1 MAERHDP
8 NQLVG
13 AAPDVAPLA
22 WVIDEIRTSLTEAV
36 NGLKAFLA
44 NKQDVDSLRNARNQI
59 HQANGALQLLDL
71 RGVAL
76 VTDAVEQ
83 LTRRFEAEPKECL
96 PAGVRSVETALS
108 AVVAYLEALLSG
120 RPNQP
125 IRLFPYYR
133 DVLQLNRANRVH
145 PADLIF
151 PDLSRR
157 PAFHQIESRQYSPEQ
172 LRERRSRFE
181 LGLLG
186 FLRNADDPGARKRML
201 DALVDLEHLPQ
212 RGLARS
218 FWWVVRGLLEGLDA
232 AVIPVDVDLKRVLA
246 RLNLQLRRM
255 IEGGGAVAERLMIDA
270 LYYVGRAQGGPS
282 RLAEIR
288 RLYGLD
294 ALIPADFE
302 RASLT
307 AVDADA
313 LRSLKEALAQAK
325 LLWGQTVAGGG
336 EPPKF
341 AQEIKLARDSAA
353 RLSARALG
361 ATFEAI
367 GRVTLDFAKL
377 PTEMRERLGLEVAS
391 ALLFADLGVD
401 DLPQTDVEYEG
412 RAQQVIDR
420 LLKARKGEPLPEAGP
435 WMSELARRAQDR
447 LTMGTVVA
455 ETQSTLREIEQRLDR
470 FFRNPAE
477 REDLPA
483 TTAMFDQV
491 CGVLSLL
498 GYEDPV
504 AALRNVQESIGRF
517 ADAAIAPEP
526 EEFSRIAQNLGAVGF
541 FVESLGQDTER
552 PRGMFHYDPATGVF
566 TAELGQLPA
575 DEAVFAPA
583 DEEYHAAPRTI
594 DMRVAEPRRTDNV
607 ETATRKTLEAA
618 HHQAERLTRV
628 AGDAR
633 AIGELD
639 RLLPMLSNEADLLD
653 NEQLKSMA
661 ARALQLLAQLKD
673 APTPEDAVELELL
686 LAPPKAPEAPPPTA
700 PLPSSQAAADDEL
713 REIFV
718 EEAREVLDS
727 IVTHLD
733 ELRARRDDKATLTT
747 VRRAFHTLKGSSRM
761 VGFKHLGEGA
771 WGVEQCFNLWLAQE
785 RPATDDLIDLADG
798 AQRVIR
804 AWVETIARDSQA
816 NIDPTP
822 LVLAAQRVR
831 EGGMFE
837 YAALPPGAAPPKPDG
852 SAPELHDV
860 ALPAPASQDLSRPA
874 AAPVDFDLGAM
885 PGAAAT
891 AEPRPELRLVRA
903 EGHEESGPA
912 TESLPLEILPAG
924 EHAAPAQG
932 TAAGDADAADEEVRR
947 IGPLEISHGLYS
959 VFLNEADECVRVLAQ
974 DINEWRYE
982 PARMVSAQVVRRA
995 HSLSG
1000 ISKTVGLAPVIDIAD
1015 PLDDLMHTLS
1025 MLAGAHH
1032 YELTA
1037 AQYDTLERVIER
1049 MRGMLHQFAA
1059 GVYPDEAPFDA
1070 GALHDIVAIVRAHGA
1085 LHEEL
1090 AAQALPSSTEPVES
1104 SWVESPADAGPAVET
1119 LNPEVPEFVAPDE
1132 ATAEAPADEAH
1143 DAIQEATAFAV
1154 AVEAEAPSVAD
1165 DVTAEPDIVTRA
1177 ADIPAAT
1184 ADAEAEA
1191 ETEVVSRVRDEID
1204 ADLLQVFLAEAA
1216 DLLPAIGTALRGLE
1230 SDPNDR
1236 EVARDLMRRLHTVKG
1251 SARMA
1256 GAMRLGE
1263 LVHDME
1269 TRMEAAMQLSDVPGI
1284 LVEDLQGQYDK
1295 AIALYDELQNPEAA
1309 VAAPVEAPAPVTP
1322 PTTEPVAAPLAPVID
1337 LAAARGESKPELR
1350 VEKPAM
1356 PLPST
1361 VEATMAA
1368 TAPAQ
1373 QTAPFIRVR
1382 ADVLDKLVDQAGEVS
1397 IARSKLENEVS
1408 TIKGSLTDLTENIQ
1422 RLRAQLREVEIQA
1435 EAQLQAR
1442 GASLS
1447 RESADFDPLEF
1458 DRYTRLQELTRML
1471 AESVED
1477 VAMVQSNMVKGL
1489 QAADTDLT
1497 SQSRLTRDLQQQLM
1511 RVRLVPFSN
1520 VSERLYRVARQTAK
1534 ELGKRVNVDLRGGAT
1549 EIDRGVLEKMVG
1561 PFEHLIRNA
1570 IVHGLERPEVRRA
1583 AGKAEVGELVLDVRQ
1598 EANEIVVVLSDDG
1611 AGLPLE
1617 RIRERAIERELIG
1630 PDQALGDREAMDLIF
1645 LPGFSTATEVTELA
1659 GRGVGMDV
1667 VRAELASFGGRIA
1680 VSSETGRGTRFTLYL
1695 PMTLAVAQVV
1705 LARIGSRRYALPAG
1719 MVEQVRRY
1727 RPAALLPSL
1736 AEGMIDIPPIGT
1748 VVLRPLSQLVG
1759 EETSGHLSKQTPVV
1773 LLKSGDDRMAIAVD
1787 DVSSNQEVVVKNVG
1801 AQVARLAGIL
1811 GATIL
1816 GNGEIV
1822 LIINPV
1828 QLITRAP
1835 EPPAIFEKEL
1845 RAEAKAAPLRTEP
1858 VTEIGIAT
1866 QPTVMVVDDSLTV
1879 RRVTQRLLERNNFT
1893 VLLAKDGVDALRQL
1907 QDTKP
1912 DVMLV
1917 DIEMPRM
1924 DGYDLTR
1931 NIRSSPATSG
1941 IPIIMITSRT
1951 AEKHRS
1957 MAFELGVNE
1966 YLGKPYQEDELMKL
1980 VRQYLGERVTA

>member
-8 NQLVG
+8 NHLVG
-13 AAPDVAPLA
+13 AAPDIAPLA
-22 WVIDEIRTSLTEAV
+22 WVIDEIRNSLTEAV

-44 NKQDVDSLRNARNQI
+44 SKQDVDSLRNARSQV

-83 LTRRFEAEPKECL
+83 VTRRFEAEPKDCL
-96 PAGVRSVETALS
+96 PVAVRSVETALT

-133 DVLQLNRANRVH
+133 DVLLLNRASRVH

-157 PAFHQIESRQYSPEQ
+157 PAFHQIEARQIPTDQ
-172 LRERRSRFE
+172 LRDRRARFE

-186 FLRNADDPGARKRML
+186 FLRDANDAEARKRMRA
-201 DALVDLEHLPQ
+201 ALADLEHLPQ

-218 FWWVVRGLLEGLDA
+218 FWWIIRGLLEGLESG
-232 AVIPVDVDLKRVLA
+232 AVPVDVDLKRVLA

-270 LYYVGRAQGGPS
+270 LYYVGRAQGGTA
-282 RLAEIR
+282 RVAEIK

-307 AVDADA
+307 AVDSDA

-325 LLWGQTVAGGG
+325 QLWGQIVAGAG
-336 EPPKF
+336 EGTKF
-341 AQEIKLARDSAA
+341 DQEIALARDSATKLA
-353 RLSARALG
+353 ARAIG
-361 ATFEAI
+361 ATVEAI
-367 GRVTLDFAKL
+367 GKATKDYAKL
-377 PTEMRERLGLEVAS
+377 PADVRERLGIEVAS
-391 ALLFADLGVD
+391 ALLFTDLGVD
-401 DLPQTDVEYEG
+401 ELPQMDTEYEG
-412 RAQQVIDR
+412 RALLVMER
-420 LLKARKGEPLPEAGP
+420 LQKARQGQPLPEAGP

-477 REDLPA
+477 RADLPA

-498 GYEDPV
+498 GYEEPV
-504 AALRNVQESIGRF
+504 AALRNVQQSVARF
-517 ADAAIAPEP
+517 ADAAIAPEH

-541 FVESLGQDTER
+541 FVESLGQDSER

-566 TAELGQLPA
+566 SAELGSLPA
-575 DEAVFAPA
+575 DETVLAPA
-583 DEEYHAAPRTI
+583 DEEYHPAPRTI
-594 DMRVAEPRRTDNV
+594 DMRVPEPRRTDNV
-607 ETATRKTLEAA
+607 ETAARKTLESA
-618 HHQAERLTRV
+618 HHQAQRLTQV

-653 NEQLKSMA
+653 SEPLKTKA
-661 ARALQLLAQLKD
+661 ARALQLLSQLKD
-673 APTPEDAVELELL
+673 APVREDALELEQL
-686 LAPPKAPEAPPPTA
+686 LAPAKAPEAPPPTA
-700 PLPSSQAAADDEL
+700 PLPSSQAAADSEL

-727 IVTHLD
+727 IVENLA
-733 ELRARRDDKATLTT
+733 ELRGKRDDKATLTT

-761 VGFKHLGEGA
+761 VGFKHIGEGA

-804 AWVETIARDSQA
+804 AWVDTIDRDPLA
-816 NIDPTP
+816 HIEPAP
-822 LVLAAQRVR
+822 LVIASQRVR

-837 YAALPPGAAPPKPDG
+837 FSGDIPAEEAPPKPEG
-852 SAPELHDV
+852 SAPIEQEAALPEEVEQATRPATSTVLDFDLDALHEPEPLPGERSETAFEVTEDTGAEIAPAIESAAVEAQFELATHVEPV
-860 ALPAPASQDLSRPA
+860 ATPAPA
-874 AAPVDFDLGAM
+874 
-885 PGAAAT
+885 
-891 AEPRPELRLVRA
+891 
-903 EGHEESGPA
+903 
-912 TESLPLEILPAG
+912 PAG
-924 EHAAPAQG
+924 Q
-932 TAAGDADAADEEVRR
+932 DDEEVRR

-959 VFLNEADECVRVLAQ
+959 VFLNEADECMRVLAN
-974 DINEWRYE
+974 DITEWRYE
-982 PARMVSAQVVRRA
+982 PERVVSAQVVRRA

-1000 ISKTVGLAPVIDIAD
+1000 ISKTVGLIPVIAIAD

-1025 MLAGAHH
+1025 MLSGPRHLTLMGA
-1032 YELTA
+1032 
-1037 AQYDTLERVIER
+1037 QFDTLERVIER

-1059 GVYPDEAPFDA
+1059 GIYPDEAPLEA
-1070 GALHDIVAIVRAHGA
+1070 GALQDLVSVVRAHSA
-1085 LHEEL
+1085 LHDEL
-1090 AAQALPSSTEPVES
+1090 APVVMHPSATGAVEMPPH
-1104 SWVESPADAGPAVET
+1104 ESLAANETPAVDAKPEPAPAVAADVP
-1119 LNPEVPEFVAPDE
+1119 PEV
-1132 ATAEAPADEAH
+1132 TH
-1143 DAIQEATAFAV
+1143 V
-1154 AVEAEAPSVAD
+1154 AVRSEPTTAGAAAPVSSGGV
-1165 DVTAEPDIVTRA
+1165 EGR
-1177 ADIPAAT
+1177 PAAT
-1184 ADAEAEA
+1184 AAEDEAEEA
-1191 ETEVVSRVRDEID
+1191 AASKVRDELD
-1204 ADLLQVFLAEAA
+1204 ADLLEVFLAEAA
-1216 DLLPAIGTALRGLE
+1216 DLLPSIGTALRGLE
-1230 SDPNDR
+1230 GDPNDK
-1236 EVARDLMRRLHTVKG
+1236 ELARDLMRRLHTVKG

-1284 LVEDLQGQYDK
+1284 IIEDLQGQYDQ
-1295 AIALYDELQNPEAA
+1295 AMGLYDELQNPDAA
-1309 VAAPVEAPAPVTP
+1309 AAAAAAAAAMPPVAPEPETAAPAR
-1322 PTTEPVAAPLAPVID
+1322 AAVID
-1337 LAAARGESKPELR
+1337 LASARGEAKPEPR
-1350 VEKPAM
+1350 SDKPA
-1356 PLPST
+1356 PALPSS
-1361 VEATMAA
+1361 VEATLPAAA
-1368 TAPAQ
+1368 TAQP
-1373 QTAPFIRVR
+1373 QTSPFIRVR

-1435 EAQLQAR
+1435 EAQVQAR

-1447 RESADFDPLEF
+1447 RESSDFDPLEF

-1489 QAADTDLT
+1489 QSADTDLT
-1497 SQSRLTRDLQQQLM
+1497 SQSRLTRELQQQLM
-1511 RVRLVPFSN
+1511 RVRLVPFAN

-1534 ELGKRVNVDLRGGAT
+1534 ELDKRVNVDVRGGNT

-1570 IVHGLERPEVRRA
+1570 IVHGLELPAERSA
-1583 AGKAEVGELVLDVRQ
+1583 AGKAETGELVLDVRQ

-1611 AGLPLE
+1611 AGLNLE
-1617 RIRERAIERELIG
+1617 RIRQRAIERDLIG
-1630 PDQALGDREAMDLIF
+1630 AEATLGDRELMDLIF

-1667 VRAELASFGGRIA
+1667 VRAELSSFGGRIA

-1705 LARIGSRRYALPAG
+1705 LARVGTRRYALPAG

-1727 RPAALLPSL
+1727 RPVALLPSL
-1736 AEGMIDIPPIGT
+1736 AEGMIDIPPVGT

-1759 EETSGHLSKQTPVV
+1759 EETTGHLSKQTPVI
-1773 LLKSGDDRMAIAVD
+1773 LLRSGDDHMAVAVD

-1801 AQVARLAGIL
+1801 KQVARLSGVL

-1835 EPPAIFEKEL
+1835 EPPAIFEEEL
-1845 RAEAKAAPLRTEP
+1845 RAEAKLAPTRAEP
-1858 VTEIGIAT
+1858 PTEIGVALV
-1866 QPTVMVVDDSLTV
+1866 PTVMVVDDSLTV
-1879 RRVTQRLLERNNFT
+1879 RRVTQRLLERNNFN

-1931 NIRSSPATSG
+1931 NIRSAPTTAR

-1957 MAFELGVNE
+1957 TAFELGVNE
-1966 YLGKPYQEDELMKL
+1966 YLGKPYQEDELLKL
-1980 VRQYLGERVTA
+1980 VRQYVGERVTA